1 MHRNLDIQ
9 QEHLVSLKEASK
21 HLPKRNGKRTHYSTV
36 FRWATKGARGRKLES
51 VLIGGMRYT
60 SIEAF
65 DRFTAPATMV
75 DLETGEVIAQILS
88 NDGV

>member
-9 QEHLVSLKEASK
+9 QEQLISLKEAPK

-60 SIEAF
+60 SVEALS
-65 DRFTAPATMV
+65 RFTASATAV
-75 DLETGEVIAQILS
+75 DLETGEIIAQILS
-88 NDGV
+88 REGV